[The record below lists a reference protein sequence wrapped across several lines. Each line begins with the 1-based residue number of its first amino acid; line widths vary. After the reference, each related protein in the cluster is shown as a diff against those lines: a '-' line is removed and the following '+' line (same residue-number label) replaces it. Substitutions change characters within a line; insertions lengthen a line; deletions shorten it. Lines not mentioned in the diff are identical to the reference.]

1 MTAND
6 FFVREAQTLEKP
18 GHRRMAD
25 GDALGS
31 SKRIAEI
38 EERNVRVL
46 HRRCAEDATM
56 RGPFAGPQRPTHRR
70 DRGCAVAPNLP
81 PPSTARRD
89 RYPQAP
95 GGVSPGS
102 PSTIGRA
109 KRDRTSFGNG
119 AGIT

>member
-46 HRRCAEDATM
+46 HRQCAEDATM
-56 RGPFAGPQRPTHRR
+56 RSPKAAPVARSILQRSVVQN
-70 DRGCAVAPNLP
+70 GLALP
-81 PPSTARRD
+81 LATV
-89 RYPQAP
+89 QA
-95 GGVSPGS
+95 
-102 PSTIGRA
+102 
-109 KRDRTSFGNG
+109 
-119 AGIT
+119 